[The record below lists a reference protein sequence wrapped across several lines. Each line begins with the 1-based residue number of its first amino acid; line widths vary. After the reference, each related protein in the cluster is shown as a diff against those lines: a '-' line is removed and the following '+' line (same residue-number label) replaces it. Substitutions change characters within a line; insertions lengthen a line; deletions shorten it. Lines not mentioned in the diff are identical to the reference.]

1 MRDQAL
7 LDKIDLHLI
16 RVLHTV
22 LTERSVSRAALRLG
36 MYQPAVSA
44 ALKRL
49 RELAGDPLLVRS
61 GPGMVPTDAGLRM
74 IEPSA
79 NILHAA
85 EVLFSGARGFDP
97 RTAGNTFRVAAS
109 DYMDPCFLPQLVSQI
124 KSLAPLTRIEIHPL
138 SAASD
143 YHAQLAHGEV
153 DVVVGNWLKPPQDLH
168 LGKLFAD
175 EVVCLVSKDHPA
187 ARRGWSQDS
196 WLEAEHIAPAPLH
209 PGARGVIDDHLESLG
224 VARNITARCPHFGLI
239 PAMVASTLLVL
250 TTGRQYCER
259 FVERL
264 PVKILECPIE
274 FPQLMYYQLWH
285 ERTHASASARWLREQ
300 IKSVTAALRKGDE
313 NANEPAVHPILTG
326 AGQARAAIPGS
337 RIKSG
342 MTARGPGIAARGPG
356 IAAKGPGI
364 AAKGSGMTAKGPRM
378 AAKQSGLAPR

>member
-7 LDKIDLHLI
+7 FDKIDLHLI

-49 RELAGDPLLVRS
+49 RELSGDPLLVRS
-61 GPGMVPTDAGLRM
+61 GSGMVPTDAALRM

-79 NILHAA
+79 SILRAA
-85 EVLFSGARGFDP
+85 EVMFTGARGFDP
-97 RTAGNTFRVAAS
+97 QTCSSTFRVAAS
-109 DYMDPCFLPQLVSQI
+109 DYLDPQFLPRLVSQI
-124 KSLAPLTRIEIHPL
+124 KARVPLCHIEIHPL
-138 SAASD
+138 SADSD
-143 YHAQLAHGEV
+143 YHAHLANGDV
-153 DVVVGNWLKPPQDLH
+153 DVVVGNWLKPPEDLH

-175 EVVCLVSKDHPA
+175 EVVCLVSNEHPA
-187 ARRGWSQDS
+187 VRRGWTAES
-196 WLEAEHIAPAPLH
+196 WLETEHIAPTPTH

-224 VARNITARCPHFGLI
+224 LVRNITARCPHFGLI
-239 PAMVASTLLVL
+239 PGMVASSLLVL

-259 FVERL
+259 FVAEL

-300 IKSVTAALRKGDE
+300 VKQVAAALR
-313 NANEPAVHPILTG
+313 PA
-326 AGQARAAIPGS
+326 
-337 RIKSG
+337 
-342 MTARGPGIAARGPG
+342 
-356 IAAKGPGI
+356 
-364 AAKGSGMTAKGPRM
+364 
-378 AAKQSGLAPR
+378 